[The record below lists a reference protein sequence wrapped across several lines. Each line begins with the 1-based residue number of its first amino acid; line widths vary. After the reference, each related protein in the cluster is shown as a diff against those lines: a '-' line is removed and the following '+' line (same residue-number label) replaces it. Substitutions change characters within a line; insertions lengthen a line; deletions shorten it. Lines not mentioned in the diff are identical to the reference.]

1 MASQVE
7 QLIGQFGQEEDKRLG
22 QQMPRKSI
30 SLCED
35 ETFHPQICL
44 VSIEP
49 VSNFLILEALCPVT
63 RRSKAFEERWP
74 SSVRELVIE
83 KELLDA
89 APNLEKVFQE
99 AKELFE
105 ATSNRKQRARDA
117 RCGISNDYHPFEL
130 STGFPQES
138 SEVQNRLEGHFKTL
152 DPCASP
158 FTRSSF
164 RQAS

>member
-1 MASQVE
+1 MPSNAT
-7 QLIGQFGQEEDKRLG
+7 
-22 QQMPRKSI
+22 QQG
-30 SLCED
+30 
-35 ETFHPQICL
+35 F
-44 VSIEP
+44 
-49 VSNFLILEALCPVT
+49 
-63 RRSKAFEERWP
+63 RRTIT